1 MNVAPRVLSWRGYP
15 SQHAGGILSHMH
27 MRVVLQRLFSPRAI
41 AIAMCSAAARFDA
54 PAVLAQAADD
64 RSAPAA
70 EVIRALK
77 EIECAP
83 PPAATAEDL
92 SGRWELVFSTAAAKL
107 PLIDGYMPNRE
118 VLEWDLAARRLKLE
132 IETLPLLPKVRVVG
146 EELTF
151 DAASQTLT
159 YSVKQKP
166 PSQWRVLHVDRANGL
181 LAARSSVTGL
191 NLIRKLRGGAMRPTA
206 TLAAAALSA
215 AASAAT
221 ALRAR
226 RAVATAAAP
235 PLGQDLCEEFALC
248 APRRGLAPLRRAPLH
263 APARE

>member
-1 MNVAPRVLSWRGYP
+1 M
-15 SQHAGGILSHMH
+15 HAHAH
-27 MRVVLQRLFSPRAI
+27 DMRVVLQRLFSPRAI

-54 PAVLAQAADD
+54 TAVLAQAADD

-206 TLAAAALSA
+206 TLSA
-215 AASAAT
+215 AASAA
-221 ALRAR
+221 AASRAR

-263 APARE
+263 APACE